1 MRVKRALL
9 TRDQNETAAS
19 RDQRE
24 PILAESMGDM
34 QKQERYSL
42 ESTGPSFYLPLGLV
56 IVSRLLNDSRPP
68 ANQASPSSACAS
80 SMQNRARMFHK
91 LHLQQSSSSCRWRR
105 TSLPHSPCGSCAR
118 RTGSSGSLALGGWRR
133 RMRVRLR
140 VRIRMRTRPR
150 TRSRRI
156 SIEDRGFQICYGD
169 DRCWRRL
176 DDDPLL
182 DVDTTMTYGFMK
194 RPKTDRWTVFFD
206 ILSLYKFDFLEFM

>member
-19 RDQRE
+19 RNQRE
-24 PILAESMGDM
+24 PILAESKGDM
-34 QKQERYSL
+34 QKQKCYSL

-80 SMQNRARMFHK
+80 SMQNRARTFRK
-91 LHLQQSSSSCRWRR
+91 LHLQQSSSSCRWQH
-105 TSLPHSPCGSCAR
+105 TSLPHSPCGSYAR
-118 RTGSSGSLALGGWRR
+118 KTGSSGSLALGDWRR
-133 RMRVRLR
+133 RMRVR
-140 VRIRMRTRPR
+140 VRIRMRMRSR

-156 SIEDRGFQICYGD
+156 RIEDRGYRICYGD

-182 DVDTTMTYGFMK
+182 DVDTTMTYGFMNDP
-194 RPKTDRWTVFFD
+194 RPTAGR
-206 ILSLYKFDFLEFM
+206 